1 MYIYQCKHFKI
12 WELVPPNMLT
22 DIVEDMD
29 KLWLLFDMNALKS
42 IDALR
47 ERYGPAII
55 NTHHIGGNLQYRGW
69 RPFNCKEGSKFSQHK
84 RGAAFDLTFLNISAK
99 KVRQDIKQMPY
110 NSIHYHGLQHIRRI
124 ENNVSWLHIDTGHS
138 DQEGIKFFN
147 P

>member
-29 KLWLLFDMNALKS
+29 KLWTLFDMNALKS

-55 NTHHIGGNLQYRGW
+55 NTHHLGGVLKYRGW
-69 RPFNCKEGSKFSQHK
+69 RPFDCPRGAKFSQHK

-99 KVRQDIKQMPY
+99 KVRQDIKSMSRGDRTV
-110 NSIHYHGLQHIRRI
+110 NGLFWIRRI

-138 DQEGIKFFN
+138 DSYDIKFFN

>member
-1 MYIYQCKHFKI
+1 MYIYRCKHFKI

-55 NTHHIGGNLQYRGW
+55 NTHHLGGVLKYRGW
-69 RPFNCKEGSKFSQHK
+69 RPFDCEEGAEFSPHK
-84 RGAAFDLTFLNISAK
+84 RGAGFDLTFLNISAK
-99 KVRQDIKQMPY
+99 KVRQDLKLMGHNTLIY
-110 NSIHYHGLQHIRRI
+110 YGLQHIRRI